1 LRARLQAGE
10 QIVLH
15 AEVKAEV
22 GPGHW
27 TVVTGV
33 IPGTDPGSDEIVY
46 SCHLD
51 HQRPGANDNGSGCV
65 AILESARVLA
75 RLISSGALPRPKR
88 TLRFVWGPEVEGTM
102 AYLSRHPDIRA
113 RLRADIHMDMV
124 GGDPFKNKSI
134 LHVTGT
140 PWSLPSFVTDVGATL
155 AEVIRSAAANY
166 AESGDA
172 PDAAIVETRAGEQG
186 TRNQFLSD
194 VTPYAAGSDHDDYD
208 SSTIAVPSLYLRD
221 WPDIYIHTD
230 HDTLRQIDPTKLRR
244 VALLGAAAGY
254 VYASLDAERSRTLL
268 PFYTSQSEIRLAQIF
283 QRARE
288 LVEDPSL
295 DPGTAWYE
303 AHNLL
308 RQGLHR
314 ELATLSSLTQF
325 SGSKPL
331 DSVYEKP
338 LADQIATFDS
348 WIASQAKV
356 RGAQGAQPKAVWAGE
371 AVAQKVPVRVGDFG
385 PLLYQN
391 DNVLQARL
399 GPERLAQIKLL
410 NREATPLLNT
420 QDLSELYAYEIIN
433 FVDGKRSVGEIRD
446 AVSAEYGP
454 LAIDLVDGYLNACQ
468 EARLIQWK

>member
-1 LRARLQAGE
+1 
-10 QIVLH
+10 
-15 AEVKAEV
+15 
-22 GPGHW
+22 
-27 TVVTGV
+27 
-33 IPGTDPGSDEIVY
+33 
-46 SCHLD
+46 
-51 HQRPGANDNGSGCV
+51 
-65 AILESARVLA
+65 
-75 RLISSGALPRPKR
+75 
-88 TLRFVWGPEVEGTM
+88 
-102 AYLSRHPDIRA
+102 
-113 RLRADIHMDMV
+113 MV

-134 LHVTGT
+134 LHLTGT

-186 TRNQFLSD
+186 TRNQFLAD

-356 RGAQGAQPKAVWAGE
+356 RGAQGAQPKAVWVGE

-399 GPERLAQIKLL
+399 GPERLAKVKLL